1 MSENKL
7 DEFAPIFY
15 PKTHAVIGASSDMR
29 KFGARVLQV
38 SLTFGYRGRL
48 YPVNPQESEVQGM
61 KTYASVKNIPG
72 PVDFASVA
80 VPAQAVPGVVQ
91 ECLEK
96 GVKAVQVLSAGFR
109 EAGEEG
115 AKLEKELA
123 EIAAR
128 GIRII
133 GPNCFGVY
141 SPDGGITILPGA
153 NLPKESGTVGFISQ
167 SGGYAIRVPRR
178 SEGLGIRYSKIVSYG
193 NACDINECDLIEYFY
208 HDPQTEIITGYI
220 EGVKDGPRFFKLLQE
235 VCRKK
240 PVILWKGGLTKGG
253 ARAVQ
258 SHTASLGGEEQVWDA
273 VFGQTGAVRVT
284 GLEELLDTTLAFIH
298 LKPQKGRRVCPI
310 GGGGGIGVAATDSC
324 ERMGLSVPVFAEGLQ
339 KKLMSIVPE
348 TGASAR
354 NPVDVGNPHPPP
366 QMLRAVME
374 TVAAE
379 ADIDIIIIDEL
390 GMTMVGPPGSEPM
403 RPPGAA
409 RDMVQVPVDIRNRF
423 GKPVIVVLPVES
435 VGTETLEEEGDR
447 RRVCD
452 YYLEQG
458 LPVYLTL
465 ERAARALL
473 NFTGYHRRNAVMS
486 S

>member
-1 MSENKL
+1 MSGNKL

-15 PKTHAVIGASSDMR
+15 PKTHAVIGASSDAR
-29 KFGARVLQV
+29 KFGGRVLQV
-38 SLTFGYRGRL
+38 SLTFGYSGRL

-61 KTYASVKNIPG
+61 KTYASVKDIPG
-72 PVDFASVA
+72 SIDFASIA

-96 GVKAVQVLSAGFR
+96 GVKGVQVLSAGFS
-109 EAGEEG
+109 ELGEEG
-115 AKLEKELA
+115 ARLEKELS

-128 GIRII
+128 GIRIV

-153 NLPKESGTVGFISQ
+153 TLPKESGPVGFISQ

-178 SEGLGIRYSKIVSYG
+178 AEGLGIKYSKVVSYG

-208 HDPQTEIITGYI
+208 QDPKTEIITGYL
-220 EGVKDGPRFFKLLQE
+220 EGVKDGRRLFKLLQE

-240 PVILWKGGLTKGG
+240 PVILWKGGLTEGG
-253 ARAVQ
+253 ARAAQ
-258 SHTASLGGEEQVWDA
+258 SHTASMGGEEQVWEA
-273 VFGQTGAVRVT
+273 LFRQTGAIRVT

-298 LKPQKGRRVCPI
+298 LEPQAGRRVCPV

-324 ERMGLSVPVFAEGLQ
+324 ERMGLSVPVFPAELQ
-339 KKLMSIVPE
+339 KKLLSILPAA
-348 TGASAR
+348 GASAR
-354 NPVDVGNPHPPP
+354 NPVDVANPGPPP

-374 TVAAE
+374 TVATE
-379 ADIDIIIIDEL
+379 ADIDIIIVDEL
-390 GMTMVGPPGSEPM
+390 GMTMVVPPGSGPM
-403 RPPGAA
+403 RPPGMA
-409 RDMVQVPVDIRNRF
+409 REMVQVPVDIRNRY
-423 GKPVIVVLPVES
+423 GKPVVIVLPVE
-435 VGTETLEEEGDR
+435 GTGTAMLETEDAR
-447 RRVCD
+447 RQVCD

-465 ERAARALL
+465 ERAARALVS
-473 NFTGYHRRNAVMS
+473 FTGYHRRNAVMS

>member
-15 PKTHAVIGASSDMR
+15 PKTHAVIGASSNMR
-29 KFGARVLQV
+29 KFGGRVLQV
-38 SLTFGYRGRL
+38 SLTFGYNGQL
-48 YPVNPQESEVQGM
+48 YPVNPQESEIQGM
-61 KTYASVKNIPG
+61 KTYASVKDIPG
-72 PVDFASVA
+72 PVDFASIA
-80 VPAQAVPGVVQ
+80 VPAEAVPGVVQ

-96 GVKAVQVLSAGFR
+96 GVKGVQVLSAGFR

-115 AKLEKELA
+115 AKLEKELS

-128 GIRII
+128 GIRIV

-153 NLPKESGTVGFISQ
+153 TLPKESGPVGFISQ
-167 SGGYAIRVPRR
+167 SGGYSIRVPRR
-178 SEGLGIRYSKIVSYG
+178 SEGLGIKYSKVISYG

-208 HDPQTEIITGYI
+208 QDPQTEIITGYI
-220 EGVKDGPRFFKLLQE
+220 EGVKDGPRLFRLLQE

-273 VFGQTGAVRVT
+273 VFRQTGAIRVT
-284 GLEELLDTTLAFIH
+284 GLEELLDTTLAFMH
-298 LKPQKGRRVCPI
+298 LKPQAGRRVCPI
-310 GGGGGIGVAATDSC
+310 GGGGGIGVAAADSC
-324 ERMGLSVPVFAEGLQ
+324 ERMGLSVPVFPVELQ
-339 KKLMSIVPE
+339 KKLESILPAA
-348 TGASAR
+348 GASAR
-354 NPVDVGNPHPPP
+354 NPVDVANPGPPP

-379 ADIDIIIIDEL
+379 ADIDIIIVDEL
-390 GMTMVGPPGSEPM
+390 GMTMVIPPGSESM
-403 RPPGAA
+403 RPPGMT
-409 RDMVQVPVDIRNRF
+409 REMVQVPVDVKNEF
-423 GKPVIVVLPVES
+423 GKPVIVVLPVEN
-435 VGTETLEEEGDR
+435 VGTATLQEEGAR
-447 RRVCD
+447 RQVCD
-452 YYLEQG
+452 YYLENG
-458 LPVYLTL
+458 IPVYLTL
-465 ERAARALL
+465 ERAASALV
-473 NFTGYHRRNAVMS
+473 NFTGYHQRNAGVS

>member
-1 MSENKL
+1 MKGQCVRRQENYMSGNKL

-15 PKTHAVIGASSDMR
+15 PKTHAVIGASSNVR
-29 KFGARVLQV
+29 KFGGRVLQV
-38 SLTFGYRGRL
+38 SLAFGYNGRL

-61 KTYASVKNIPG
+61 KTYASVKDIPG
-72 PVDFASVA
+72 PIDFASIA

-109 EAGEEG
+109 EVGEEG
-115 AKLEKELA
+115 AKLERELA
-123 EIAAR
+123 ETAAK
-128 GIRII
+128 GIRIV

-153 NLPKESGTVGFISQ
+153 NLPKESGPVGFISQ

-178 SEGLGIRYSKIVSYG
+178 GEGLGIKYSKVVSYG

-208 HDPQTEIITGYI
+208 QDPQTEIITGYI
-220 EGVKDGPRFFKLLQE
+220 EGVKDGPRLFKLLQE

-258 SHTASLGGEEQVWDA
+258 SHTASMGGEEQVWDA
-273 VFGQTGAVRVT
+273 VFRQTGAIRVT

-298 LKPQKGRRVCPI
+298 LKPQAGRRVCPI

-324 ERMGLSVPVFAEGLQ
+324 ERMGLSVPVFPAELQ
-339 KKLMSIVPE
+339 NKLTSIVPAA
-348 TGASAR
+348 GASAR
-354 NPVDVGNPHPPP
+354 NPVDVASPGPPP

-374 TVAAE
+374 TVATEAE
-379 ADIDIIIIDEL
+379 IDIIIVDEIE
-390 GMTMVGPPGSEPM
+390 MTMIRET
-403 RPPGAA
+403 AE
-409 RDMVQVPVDIRNRF
+409 VPVDIRNRF
-423 GKPVIVVLPVES
+423 GKSVVMVLPVENI
-435 VGTETLEEEGDR
+435 GTATLETEGAR
-447 RRVCD
+447 RQVCD

-465 ERAARALL
+465 ERAARALV
-473 NFTGYHRRNAVMS
+473 NFTGYHQRNAVMS